1 MWVSA
6 RYVQKCEADDTRL
19 KIDPG
24 RPAPLSSAYW
34 FAGRD
39 PALAAALR

>member
-6 RYVQKCEADDTRL
+6 RYVQKSAADDTRL
-19 KIDPG
+19 TIDTG
-24 RPAPLSSAYW
+24 RPAPLSSADW